1 MFGTI
6 LALLFNPAALIVVAL
21 VVAGLAILWFA
32 GGPVMFWKV
41 LRDVRL
47 WLAVVFVA
55 MFVTIG
61 NLKDEV
67 TDLKE
72 EVRTEQ
78 VQGDATQDAQATVEG
93 HVRRQ
98 RAQADQNQRIDDAV
112 DAAPEGEKFDAFL
125 DQVAREQAAEAA
137 DRPRA
142 QPEPADDGVR
152 KQPGAVVP

>member
-1 MFGTI
+1 MFGTL
-6 LALLFNPAALIVVAL
+6 LALLFNPAALIVAAL
-21 VVAGLAILWFA
+21 VCASLAILWFA

-47 WLAVVFVA
+47 WLLVLFVA

-61 NLKDEV
+61 NLRGEV

-72 EVRTEQ
+72 EVRTER
-78 VQGDATQDAQATVEG
+78 VQGDATEDAQATVES

-98 RAQADQNQRIDDAV
+98 RRQEDQNRRIDDAV
-112 DAAPEGEKFDAFL
+112 TQAPEGEKFDAFL
-125 DQVAREQAAEAA
+125 DQVAREQAAEDA

-142 QPEPADDGVR
+142 EREPADDGVR